1 MSAAKTSKALMS
13 LLAILA
19 LLGAALITG
28 CGSSS
33 GTTTTPAAEESS
45 PAGGTAEESGEEAAG
60 EAGVEEEA
68 GGEEAAAGEGAIVA
82 EGKEIFVA
90 DCGSCHT
97 LQAAG
102 TSGTVG
108 PNLDELAPEEAA
120 VEQQVFDGGG
130 PMPAFGKEGTLDA
143 EEIKAVATF
152 VSHEAGKE

>member
-1 MSAAKTSKALMS
+1 MSAAKTSKTLIS

-19 LLGAALITG
+19 LLGIALITG

-33 GTTTTPAAEESS
+33 STTTTAATEERSA
-45 PAGGTAEESGEEAAG
+45 AGGATEEAGEEPAVEEAA
-60 EAGVEEEA
+60 E
-68 GGEEAAAGEGAIVA
+68 GEGAIVA

-120 VEQQVFDGGG
+120 VEQQVFEGGG
-130 PMPAFGKEGTLDA
+130 PMPAFGKEGTLDT

>member
-1 MSAAKTSKALMS
+1 MSAAKTSKTLIS
-13 LLAILA
+13 LLTILA
-19 LLGAALITG
+19 LLGIALITG

-33 GTTTTPAAEESS
+33 STTTTAATEESSAAGGAAEE
-45 PAGGTAEESGEEAAG
+45 AAEEPA
-60 EAGVEEEA
+60 VEEA
-68 GGEEAAAGEGAIVA
+68 GGEEAAEGEGAIVA

-120 VEQQVFDGGG
+120 VEQQVFEGGG
-130 PMPAFGKEGTLDA
+130 PMPAFGKEGTLDT